1 MKKVLT
7 SPFSSSY
14 LPLLFSPPFNFSK
27 KILTPPP
34 PPFYD
39 LSKISNPYKVGGEEG
54 GGSHYDTGIHHVSAI
69 ELSMHFLEPISYHW
83 PFSINTPWTSG
94 MKWVNGLT
102 SWAENEILLR
112 KLNAHKAFWRPPEHL
127 PIVLCTF
134 SLRPVSMGKVHLS
147 LLYEC
152 HAIF

>member
-14 LPLLFSPPFNFSK
+14 LPLLFSPPPPISPRK
-27 KILTPPP
+27 SWPPP
-34 PPFYD
+34 PSALLWSFKNLKP
-39 LSKISNPYKVGGEEG
+39 LESRGRG

-69 ELSMHFLEPISYHW
+69 ELSMHFLESISYHW
-83 PFSINTPWTSG
+83 PFSINTPWTNG
-94 MKWVNGLT
+94 IKWVNELT